1 MGMLRICSTDG
12 CQVKT
17 LGEHCLQHEPGS
29 VVAIRAAVKAADG
42 RGTRAEVSAREPV
55 GAGVA

>member
-17 LGEHCLQHEPGS
+17 LGEHCLQHEPSGVAAIRT
-29 VVAIRAAVKAADG
+29 VVAAAA
-42 RGTRAEVSAREPV
+42 RGARAEMSAREPAT
-55 GAGVA
+55 AGVA